1 MNLSFSASILWS
13 RNTLKEKTFDS
24 NLFPTKKGGDCTD
37 PHYLDTDNGG
47 LIMTKI
53 TDKERLEIY
62 KKWKGGEGSIRLSHE
77 YGIDGSR
84 IRYLVRLIERHGPD
98 ILGQGK
104 NRNYTKTFKEEVIN
118 KVLKENQ
125 AITDTSIEYGFSSE
139 GTLANWI
146 RSYKENGYDILE
158 KKKGR
163 PPMKAKETK
172 AAKPYEEMTD
182 AEKIAYLEERNRYLE
197 AETE

>member
-1 MNLSFSASILWS
+1 
-13 RNTLKEKTFDS
+13 
-24 NLFPTKKGGDCTD
+24 
-37 PHYLDTDNGG
+37 
-47 LIMTKI
+47 MTKI

-84 IRYLVRLIERHGPD
+84 IRYLVRLIERHGPE
-98 ILGQGK
+98 ILEGK
-104 NRNYTKTFKEEVIN
+104 NRKYTKTFKEEVIS

-125 AITDTSIEYGFSSE
+125 AITDTSIEYGLPSE

-146 RSYKENGYDILE
+146 RSYKENGYVILE
-158 KKKGR
+158 KKRGR
-163 PPMKAKETK
+163 QPMKAKETK

-197 AETE
+197 AETEYLKKLHAVVQARKSRQQKKK

>member
-1 MNLSFSASILWS
+1 
-13 RNTLKEKTFDS
+13 
-24 NLFPTKKGGDCTD
+24 
-37 PHYLDTDNGG
+37 
-47 LIMTKI
+47 MTKI

-84 IRYLVRLIERHGPD
+84 IRYLVRLIERHGPE
-98 ILGQGK
+98 ILEGK
-104 NRNYTKTFKEEVIN
+104 NRKYTKTFKEEVIS

-125 AITDTSIEYGFSSE
+125 AITDTSIEYGLPSE

-146 RSYKENGYDILE
+146 RSYKENGYVILE

-163 PPMKAKETK
+163 PPMKDKKEDLK
-172 AAKPYEEMTD
+172 SPLEEMTQ
-182 AEKIAYLEERNRYLE
+182 EEQIEYWKNRAVYAE
-197 AETE
+197 AEAEYLKKLHAVVQARKARQRKKK